1 MPAELAAVLVFLL
14 KLLVADYT
22 LLINLEESLVW
33 SLQGE
38 YRIIDLK
45 AYLLS
50 TTCKPELNKVK
61 NQAND
66 VTYQC

>member
-22 LLINLEESLVW
+22 LLINLEKSLVW

-38 YRIIDLK
+38 YWIVDLE
-45 AYLLS
+45 AYLLP
-50 TTCKPELNKVK
+50 TTCKLELK
-61 NQAND
+61 
-66 VTYQC
+66 